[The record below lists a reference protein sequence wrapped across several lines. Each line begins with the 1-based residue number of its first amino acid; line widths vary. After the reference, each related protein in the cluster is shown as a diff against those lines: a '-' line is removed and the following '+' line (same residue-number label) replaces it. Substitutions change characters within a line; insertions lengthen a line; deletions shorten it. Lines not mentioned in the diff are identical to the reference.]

1 MRNLYLGQNYDLLNI
16 EMFRFIA
23 NTDDESVF
31 LTHSTFV
38 LDNLFE
44 TLNPEEDVYLPLTD
58 RN

>member
-1 MRNLYLGQNYDLLNI
+1 MRNLYLGQNFDLLNI

-23 NTDDESVF
+23 NTDDETVF
-31 LTHSTFV
+31 STHSTFV

-44 TLNPEEDVYLPLTD
+44 TLNTEEDVYLPLTD